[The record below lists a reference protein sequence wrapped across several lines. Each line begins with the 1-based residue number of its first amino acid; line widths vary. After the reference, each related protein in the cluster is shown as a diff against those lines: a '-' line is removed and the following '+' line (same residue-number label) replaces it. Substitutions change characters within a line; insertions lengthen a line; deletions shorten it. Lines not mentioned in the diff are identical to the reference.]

1 MLKLYFVS
9 LFNCVIFPF
18 FSAGQILDT
27 DKLKGQVRY
36 VLEESYE
43 GFLRDSIVQKSGKN
57 RQYSWHFDNKME
69 FDKDAKL
76 ISRSFYDDD
85 RIPLYTE
92 YFEYKDKRIIRKD
105 LQGFIYKYKYN
116 TLGLIYEE
124 TVSSKTD
131 TTDEKLRQRFRHDAN
146 GLLIDIWEF
155 DMQGAHVRHQQNFY
169 DEKMQRVKEIIK
181 YKDGTEYK
189 IYSYNIGGLL
199 EKLEW
204 YDSETGLMERTTFY
218 YKSGKLS
225 KETLEE
231 YEGGILDSR
240 IEYQY
245 DQYENPI
252 YILETNAKRQ
262 IREEEKISYVYDIG
276 FNWVKRTTVVNNA
289 LFFIVER
296 HVGYYL

>member
-1 MLKLYFVS
+1 LNPVVHSVSLRPYNRYKKKTSMLKPYFIL
-9 LFNCVIFPF
+9 LFSCVVFPF
-18 FSAGQILDT
+18 VGDGQIPGT

-43 GFLRDSIVQKSGKN
+43 GFLSDSIVQKSVKN

-69 FDKDAKL
+69 FDKDANL
-76 ISRSFYDDD
+76 IQRSFYDDD
-85 RIPLYTE
+85 RVPLYTE
-92 YFEYKDKRIIRKD
+92 YFEYKDKKIARKD

-116 TLGLIYEE
+116 TIGLISEE
-124 TVSSKTD
+124 TVTSKTD

-146 GLLIDIWEF
+146 RLLTDIWEF
-155 DMQGAHVRHQQNFY
+155 DMQGAHVRHQQNFF

-189 IYSYNIGGLL
+189 IYSYNIGGLI

-204 YDSETGLMERTTFY
+204 YDNATGLLERSSFFY
-218 YKSGKLS
+218 KDGKLS
-225 KETLEE
+225 KEILEE
-231 YEGGILDSR
+231 FEGGILDSR
-240 IEYQY
+240 LEYQY

-262 IREEEKISYVYDIG
+262 ISRGRK
-276 FNWVKRTTVVNNA
+276 N
-289 LFFIVER
+289 
-296 HVGYYL
+296 